1 MRDNL
6 QPGRQFGP
14 LRPSGSRMPKAIP
27 AISYL
32 RTPDSLPAAPIY
44 AVFGDEEWLRRRA
57 LRTLTESLTRRG
69 LDVRRIHDLES
80 AAPLLDELRSPNMF
94 GGALA
99 MVVVNHRQG
108 PRHEASTRFKEEFA
122 AYIEKPSRS
131 NVLVFDAATW
141 QRNLTVPKRVE
152 ERFPT
157 VCAEEI
163 KPWDHGSWEQLAQMQ
178 AAEHGIS
185 LDREAV
191 SALRDAVAGS
201 LSRAE
206 MEISK
211 LALLSKGKKVTAP
224 DVAFACGYE
233 GTDVTF
239 ALCDAIL
246 TGDSKTAL
254 RHAAKMA
261 GKAETGSIL
270 SLLGLLRLQVA
281 TLGRVALNLSRGMA
295 GQEAL
300 AAGAPRAREA
310 VKSGLLRT
318 AKKVNRQ
325 ALAGALGVLL
335 AADEDVKSAN
345 PDPAALL
352 ISVVTRLLE
361 CLGCAKPEV
370 PAVRS

>member
-1 MRDNL
+1 
-6 QPGRQFGP
+6 
-14 LRPSGSRMPKAIP
+14 MPKAI
-27 AISYL
+27 AALSYL
-32 RTPDSLPAAPIY
+32 RAPDSLPAAPIY
-44 AVFGDEEWLRRRA
+44 AVYGDEEWLRKRA
-57 LRTLTESLTRRG
+57 MQTLTDSLKKRG
-69 LDVRRIHDLES
+69 LDVRRIHDLEN

-99 MVVVNHRQG
+99 CVVVNQRQG
-108 PRHEASTRFKEEFA
+108 PRQEASTRFKEEFA
-122 AYIEKPSRS
+122 AYLEKPSRR
-131 NVLVFDAATW
+131 NILVFDAATW

-152 ERFPT
+152 EHFPT
-157 VCAEEI
+157 VVAEEL
-163 KPWDHGSWEQLAQMQ
+163 KPWDYRSWEQLAQMQ

-185 LDREAV
+185 LDHEAV
-191 SALRDAVAGS
+191 GALRDAVAGS

-211 LALLSKGKKVTAP
+211 LALLAKGKVVTAP

-295 GQEAL
+295 GPEAL
-300 AAGAPRAREA
+300 VSGAPRVREA
-310 VKSGLLRT
+310 LKSGLLRT
-318 AKKVNRQ
+318 AKRVNRQ
-325 ALAGALGVLL
+325 ALAGALGILL
-335 AADEDVKSAN
+335 AADEDMKSAS

-352 ISVVTRLLE
+352 ISVVSRLLE
-361 CLGCAKPEV
+361 CLGCAKPEA